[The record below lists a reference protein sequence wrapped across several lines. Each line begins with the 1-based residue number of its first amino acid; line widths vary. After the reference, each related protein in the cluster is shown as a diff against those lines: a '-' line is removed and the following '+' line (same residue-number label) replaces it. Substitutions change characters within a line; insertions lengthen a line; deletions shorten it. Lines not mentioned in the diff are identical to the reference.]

1 MVLELEHCALKI
13 GYTQICTERARA
25 REMAHK
31 TGSKYFILLPQT
43 IPLIESISAARKE
56 ALHRVILLMCVF
68 ITFQCNHMKNCDFPG
83 RMCPSSRVLVLSRPF
98 CRQSDSCSQLL
109 PQPGVCAI
117 QKKKSNFWSY
127 TKLPFSQ
134 SICPFLYPS
143 ALEKAPCHTLAA
155 KNILN

>member
-68 ITFQCNHMKNCDFPG
+68 ITFQYNRMKNCDFPG

-117 QKKKSNFWSY
+117 QKKKKKAIFGVIPSFPSPSPSVHFFTPVHWK
-127 TKLPFSQ
+127 KL
-134 SICPFLYPS
+134 
-143 ALEKAPCHTLAA
+143 LATHWQL
-155 KNILN
+155 KIF